1 VKESFRWKVLLVED
15 EKFTRNLITHTLEKS
30 GIEVQP
36 CPSVDLAL
44 NLMQEFE
51 PHVVITEL
59 DLGQGL
65 SGLDLLEQVAEQ
77 TPWVGMAVLSA
88 HASPALAI
96 GDSHRI
102 PAGTKYVVKSEIAN
116 ADDLV
121 AMVKSTVE
129 PDVNR
134 SSDVANGKVV
144 ISQAHGDILR
154 LMAKGLSNIG
164 IAKDRGISVRA
175 AEAMVQRTFLALG
188 VRSDP
193 DSNARVLAVRM
204 WQQGKVI
211 IR

>member
-1 VKESFRWKVLLVED
+1 
-15 EKFTRNLITHTLEKS
+15 
-30 GIEVQP
+30 
-36 CPSVDLAL
+36 
-44 NLMQEFE
+44 MQKFE

-59 DLGQGL
+59 DLGEGL
-65 SGLDLLEQVAEQ
+65 SGLDLLEQVAEKM
-77 TPWVGMAVLSA
+77 PWVGMAVLSA

-102 PAGTKYVVKSEIAN
+102 PVGTKYVVKSEISN
-116 ADDLV
+116 ADDLITI
-121 AMVKSTVE
+121 MKSTIE
-129 PDVNR
+129 PDANFCF
-134 SSDVANGKVV
+134 DVAIGKVV

-193 DSNARVLAVRM
+193 NSNARVLAVRM

>member
-1 VKESFRWKVLLVED
+1 
-15 EKFTRNLITHTLEKS
+15 
-30 GIEVQP
+30 
-36 CPSVDLAL
+36 
-44 NLMQEFE
+44 M
-51 PHVVITEL
+51 
-59 DLGQGL
+59 
-65 SGLDLLEQVAEQ
+65 
-77 TPWVGMAVLSA
+77 
-88 HASPALAI
+88 
-96 GDSHRI
+96 
-102 PAGTKYVVKSEIAN
+102 KSEIAN
-116 ADDLV
+116 AEDLV

-144 ISQAHGDILR
+144 ISQAQGDILR